1 MGCRSG
7 KRRSLR
13 QFRPSFCNKEAFRFG
28 SEVAHLFTGLV
39 GRCHDNVALTASHD
53 ENPPTINAL
62 ISFGSTKTPAGGG
75 SGGRVMVTDNWEEE
89 CCQSIATRWEE
100 ECAAA
105 NLVTDKASAGIR
117 LEPGRHPRASMF

>member
-39 GRCHDNVALTASHD
+39 GRCDDNVALTASRD
-53 ENPPTINAL
+53 ENPSTINAL
-62 ISFGSTKTPAGGG
+62 IKLWLNKNARR
-75 SGGRVMVTDNWEEE
+75 GR
-89 CCQSIATRWEE
+89 
-100 ECAAA
+100 
-105 NLVTDKASAGIR
+105 IR
-117 LEPGRHPRASMF
+117 RACDGD